1 MVLSATLRAG
11 LGAFTKSI
19 ASELAPHGI
28 TANVLCP
35 GGVLTDRLK
44 DLVKTRSE
52 RGVSYDSLINN
63 QCVPYHQVVL
73 LTQTSLVKRQPF
85 YVRMILHILPV

>member
-1 MVLSATLRAG
+1 MGSYIAASSTVAGEPSSNMVLSATLRAG

-35 GGVLTDRLK
+35 V
-44 DLVKTRSE
+44 E
-52 RGVSYDSLINN
+52 Y
-63 QCVPYHQVVL
+63 
-73 LTQTSLVKRQPF
+73 
-85 YVRMILHILPV
+85 